1 MKRSSR
7 AEPESRES
15 SLKSND
21 LATSRVENNEVPS
34 VSNLQSIVEESK
46 ANLLNAESQPVKR
59 GRGRPKGSTNK
70 MASEPSTSSQ
80 SPVPGAV
87 SHTAT
92 DSSGMGIQSL
102 SVLVK
107 MPFALRARTTGFEN
121 YRIDDPTATELAVA
135 WDKAL
140 APFIGAVNTPWGVLA
155 MTVASTGMV
164 IIAKE
169 MELADYREAYP
180 TKKQKEK
187 KEENEAENEAPTDV
201 SRETDFSFS
210 QPPILASEFIPQ
222 HSRQ

>member
-1 MKRSSR
+1 MKSND
-7 AEPESRES
+7 
-15 SLKSND
+15 LSND

-59 GRGRPKGSTNK
+59 GRGRPKGSTSK
-70 MASEPSTSSQ
+70 MASEPAASSQ
-80 SPVPGAV
+80 SPVSGTV
-87 SHTAT
+87 SHTPA

-102 SVLVK
+102 SVLIK

-121 YRIDDPTATELAVA
+121 YRIDDPTATELAQA

-169 MELADYREAYP
+169 MELADYHEAHP
-180 TKKQKEK
+180 TQKQKEK
-187 KEENEAENEAPTDV
+187 KEQSEANETPTSSQMGV
-201 SRETDFSFS
+201 TEETDFSFS